1 MKNEIVKHEAN
12 QWLKLKFKTAGEI
25 AVAKSKG
32 LILKT
37 GIRKISMDNE
47 TFVFNELQEMIK
59 RVADLCGA
67 DNLKKNVVVEELITL
82 FQEDNAIYHLT
93 LSDVYLAF
101 KRGAS
106 GKYHDTYGKITFQ
119 DLRKWLYAYED
130 ERIGLIE
137 TEYKTEKENTLTEKT
152 SKSVRQ
158 MVYGIDKNLEK

>member
-1 MKNEIVKHEAN
+1 MKNEIVKYEEH
-12 QWLKLKFKTAGEI
+12 QWLKFKFKTAGEI
-25 AVAKSKG
+25 AVAKANG

-37 GIRKISMDNE
+37 GVRKISNDNE
-47 TFVFNELQEMIK
+47 TFVYSELKEMVS

-67 DNLKKNVVVEELITL
+67 DNLRKNVVIEELITL

-93 LSDVYLAF
+93 LADVYLGL
-101 KRGAS
+101 KRGAA
-106 GKYHDTYGKITFQ
+106 GKYHDTYGKTTFQ

-137 TEYKTEKENTLTEKT
+137 TDYSREKENTLTEKT

-158 MVYGIDKNLEK
+158 MVYGIDKNIK